1 MLYAGKHLL
10 NRTLLLLWAWV
21 AVTPFAGA
29 HTTSIT
35 AIDARLTTTNIVLSL
50 QLQQPDLLQ
59 IAREGPKD
67 KFFYDNQE
75 DFRTNAAWIAEYVT
89 NRIQVQFD
97 GGKSLGVVSNW
108 PPVNPELTIELR
120 PDDIQPAPIPFNIS
134 WKIPQQA
141 KELKLTF
148 NLYDTSGFSALF
160 QILFDLGPDSMPV
173 MHVAPGGRETVIDLV
188 ALSEDMAESETESKP
203 DNDPVV
209 PKQTNLVTTNVV
221 TTNFVTTNI
230 VVTNFTTNVVATK
243 VPASAEKPDPPK
255 KTRLVQFNPAEFVE
269 IGFVH
274 ILPRGLDHILFV
286 LALFLLNT
294 NWKPLLGQVTA
305 FTIAHSLTLALA
317 MNGVLQVSPKIVEP
331 IIALSIAAV
340 AIENLFA
347 DKVSRWRWGGVF
359 LFGLIHGLGFA
370 GVLSEM
376 TIPEGYFGWS
386 LLWFNVGVE
395 LGQLAVI
402 AMAWIVMVGKTEQP
416 WYPKYVRNP
425 ACWLLAAIGLFW
437 TVERI
442 FFNS

>member
-1 MLYAGKHLL
+1 MPGFKQNLV
-10 NRTLLLLWAWV
+10 LLLFLTGILTAS
-21 AVTPFAGA
+21 A

-35 AIDARLTTTNIVLSL
+35 SIDARLTTTNIVLSL

-89 NRIQVQFD
+89 NRIQVSFD
-97 GGKSLGVVSNW
+97 GTNSSGVVSNW
-108 PPVNPELTIELR
+108 PPVKPELTIELR
-120 PDDIQPAPIPFNIS
+120 PDDVQPAPLPFDIS
-134 WKIPQQA
+134 WKIPKAA

-148 NLYDTSGFSALF
+148 NLYDTPGFSALF
-160 QILFDLGPDSMPV
+160 QILFDLGPESMPV

-188 ALSEDMAESETESKP
+188 ALSEDMAESEPEPAPAPTVE
-203 DNDPVV
+203 
-209 PKQTNLVTTNVV
+209 TNVV
-221 TTNFVTTNI
+221 TTNVVMTNFVTTN
-230 VVTNFTTNVVATK
+230 VTVTNFTTNVVATN
-243 VPASAEKPDPPK
+243 VPVAEEPAAPK
-255 KTRLVQFNPAEFVE
+255 QPRVVQFDSTEFIE

-274 ILPRGLDHILFV
+274 ILPHGLDHILFV

-294 NWKPLLGQVTA
+294 HWKPLLGQVTA
-305 FTIAHSLTLALA
+305 FTIAHSLTLGLA
-317 MNGVLQVSPKIVEP
+317 MNGVLNVPAKIVEP

-347 DKVSRWRWGGVF
+347 NKVSPWRWGGVF

-370 GVLSEM
+370 GVMSEL
-376 TIPEGYFGWS
+376 TIPEGQFGWS

-395 LGQLAVI
+395 LGQLTVI
-402 AMAWIVMVGKTEQP
+402 AIAWVVMVGKTEQP

-425 ACWLLAAIGLFW
+425 LCWLLAAVGLFW

-442 FFNS
+442 FFNG